1 MYRVLLFAGLLAGGT
16 VWGAEV
22 VSRRALC
29 EKVLAAVGASPQETV
44 QRIGKPRA
52 QKTVRVENPH
62 LPEAHDTLTTL
73 TYPGGHVLF
82 AYLDY
87 PDRYVLL
94 EATLPVQQLSTE
106 LRGVVPETFDEVLVR
121 WGAPDDQ
128 SVNRLR
134 YHCSAEGLEWIDLGW
149 KAGRITEF
157 SFTGYID

>member
-1 MYRVLLFAGLLAGGT
+1 MRSVLLVVGLLAGGST
-16 VWGAEV
+16 WGAEV
-22 VSRRALC
+22 MPRGSLC
-29 EKVLAAVGASPQETV
+29 EKVLAAVGASPQETI
-44 QRIGKPRA
+44 QRLGKPRSR
-52 QKTVRVENPH
+52 KMVRAENPH
-62 LPEAHDTLTTL
+62 LPEAEDTLTTL
-73 TYPGGHVLF
+73 TYPGGRVLF

-94 EATLPVQQLSTE
+94 EATLPVQQFNAE
-106 LRGVVPETFDEVLVR
+106 LRGIVPETFEEVLAR

-134 YHCSAEGLEWIDLGW
+134 YHCSAEGLEWIDLQW